1 MIGAAAVP
9 AALEALVGLELDAD
23 PAAEVALPAV
33 EVGDEDLLDDEH
45 AAAMKATAIVRMPTA
60 RSRERT
66 LLANVPP
73 FCFAAFWHGI
83 CLQFN
88 LTIVSH

>member
-1 MIGAAAVP
+1 MIGAAA
-9 AALEALVGLELDAD
+9 AALEALVGLELGAD
-23 PAAEVALPAV
+23 PAAELALPAA
-33 EVGDEDLLDDEH
+33 EVGEVDEDLLDDEH

-73 FCFAAFWHGI
+73 FCLAAIWHGI
-83 CLQFN
+83 CLQYN